1 MFLDRSMFSAMRMP
15 GIRKNLV
22 VQNRTSQEMNLTI
35 VVSCRDAPVGRLSE
49 TMISDKDG
57 LKGEEEGLR

>member
-1 MFLDRSMFSAMRMP
+1 
-15 GIRKNLV
+15 
-22 VQNRTSQEMNLTI
+22 MNLTI